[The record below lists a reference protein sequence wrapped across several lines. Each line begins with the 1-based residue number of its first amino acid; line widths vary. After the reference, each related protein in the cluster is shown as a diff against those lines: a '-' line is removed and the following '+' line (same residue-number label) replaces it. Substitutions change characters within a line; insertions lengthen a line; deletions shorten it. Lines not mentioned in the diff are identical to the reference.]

1 MPQLEHCSH
10 SHLCVPDLS
19 EITVRV
25 QQLGKDL
32 KVLTCQLARLKNNG
46 EKGDGRGLL

>member
-1 MPQLEHCSH
+1 MPQLGHCCH
-10 SHLCVPDLS
+10 CHLCVPGLS
-19 EITVRV
+19 EITDRV

-32 KVLTCQLARLKNNG
+32 KALTCQLANLKNNR